1 MTKPNP
7 NKIINHIEQSN
18 IFSLYVPKYVSDI
31 NQDLIFNNKFSNL
44 STSKVLELYSDSF
57 FLYSKNFNKKIN
69 LINEKNF
76 YMEDVFWVICL
87 NNPSFRVG
95 KNYTKNDPK
104 CFNNKFD
111 DLYYIFNVIK
121 DSEFLLIQ
129 YKKIK

>member
-1 MTKPNP
+1 LTKPNP
-7 NKIINHIEQSN
+7 NKIINYIEQSN
-18 IFSLYVPKYVSDI
+18 IFSLYIPKYVSDI

-44 STSKVLELYSDSF
+44 STSKVWKLYSDSF

-95 KNYTKNDPK
+95 KNYTKNDSK

-111 DLYYIFNVIK
+111 NLYYIFNVIK

>member
-7 NKIINHIEQSN
+7 NKIIDHIEQSN

-44 STSKVLELYSDSF
+44 STSKVWDLYSDSF
-57 FLYSKNFNKKIN
+57 FLYSKNFNKKIHF
-69 LINEKNF
+69 INEENF
-76 YMEDVFWVICL
+76 YMEDSFWKICL

-95 KNYTKNDPK
+95 KNYTKDDPT
-104 CFNNKFD
+104 CFINKFD

>member
-1 MTKPNP
+1 LTKPNP
-7 NKIINHIEQSN
+7 NKIIDHIEQSN

-31 NQDLIFNNKFSNL
+31 NQNLIFNNKFSNL
-44 STSKVLELYSDSF
+44 STSKVWELYSDSF

-69 LINEKNF
+69 LINEENF

-129 YKKIK
+129 YQKIK